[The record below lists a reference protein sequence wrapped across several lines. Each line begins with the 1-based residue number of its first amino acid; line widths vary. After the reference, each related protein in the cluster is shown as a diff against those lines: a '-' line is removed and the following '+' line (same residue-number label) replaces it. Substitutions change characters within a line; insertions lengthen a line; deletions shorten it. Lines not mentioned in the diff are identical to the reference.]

1 MEGLSF
7 LTITLPNFGKDFD
20 EAIDLGQV
28 DHTHFVGFRRLRGT
42 PRFLGG
48 FLDLVFDRNTGTML
62 TDPSLD
68 AIYAVR
74 QLSRLFAKILLDC
87 SDERTQ
93 HAFDTYKSIEA
104 ELEEASQGWS
114 QMDIRDFNRMAKLL
128 FGGVLGRI
136 DNLVA
141 NHELYPKHGPGAT
154 ADKLLGNQKYRQ
166 SLWHWRL
173 EVGGFISTDFLL
185 PNSRYYKTLES
196 IQFVTPEHEKPV
208 RVIAV
213 PKTLKTPRIIAIE
226 PTCMQYTQQALAHP
240 IMAAL
245 ESSSLLGGMIGFT
258 DQGPNRDLARVGSLD
273 GSLATLDLSE
283 ASDRVH
289 NQLVQ
294 ILTSGYT
301 HLSDAV
307 QACRSLRAD
316 VPNHGIIPLVKF
328 ASMGSALCFPME
340 AMVFTTIV
348 FMGIERAHG
357 TKFHEHSVRK
367 YHGKVRVF
375 GDEIIVPKEY
385 ARSVSE
391 CLELF
396 GLKVNRHK
404 SFWNGNFRESCG
416 KDYYAGRD
424 VTTVKVRRVL
434 PSKRKDVDRIVST
447 VSLRNQLYAKGFRRV
462 PQYLDNILGS
472 ILKYYPVVEST
483 SPVLGRHDLSG
494 VSPDG
499 FDRKTHSPTVKGWVV
514 KSRSPRNP
522 LDGEGALLKY
532 FLKQGSLP
540 TADVK
545 HLERSGRPLAVDIKL
560 TNGPI
565 R

>member
-1 MEGLSF
+1 
-7 LTITLPNFGKDFD
+7 
-20 EAIDLGQV
+20 
-28 DHTHFVGFRRLRGT
+28 
-42 PRFLGG
+42 
-48 FLDLVFDRNTGTML
+48 
-62 TDPSLD
+62 
-68 AIYAVR
+68 
-74 QLSRLFAKILLDC
+74 
-87 SDERTQ
+87 
-93 HAFDTYKSIEA
+93 
-104 ELEEASQGWS
+104 
-114 QMDIRDFNRMAKLL
+114 
-128 FGGVLGRI
+128 
-136 DNLVA
+136 
-141 NHELYPKHGPGAT
+141 
-154 ADKLLGNQKYRQ
+154 
-166 SLWHWRL
+166 
-173 EVGGFISTDFLL
+173 
-185 PNSRYYKTLES
+185 
-196 IQFVTPEHEKPV
+196 
-208 RVIAV
+208 
-213 PKTLKTPRIIAIE
+213 
-226 PTCMQYTQQALAHP
+226 
-240 IMAAL
+240 
-245 ESSSLLGGMIGFT
+245 MIGFT

-283 ASDRVH
+283 ASDRVS

-307 QACRSLRAD
+307 QSCRSLRAD
-316 VPNHGIIPLVKF
+316 VPGHGIIPLTKF
-328 ASMGSALCFPME
+328 ASMGSALCFPIE
-340 AMVFTTIV
+340 AMVFLTIV

-357 TKFHEHSVRK
+357 TKFHEQTIKS
-367 YHGKVRVF
+367 YHGRVRIF
-375 GDEIIVPKEY
+375 GDDIIVPKEY

-391 CLELF
+391 SLELF

-416 KDYYAGRD
+416 KDYFRGRD

-472 ILKYYPVVEST
+472 LLKHYPVVEPS
-483 SPVLGRHDLSG
+483 SPILGRHDLDG
-494 VSPDG
+494 VSPSG

-560 TNGPI
+560 ANGPV

>member
-7 LTITLPNFGKDFD
+7 LTITLPAFGKDFD
-20 EAIDLGQV
+20 EALAMEQV
-28 DHTHFVGFRRLRGT
+28 DHTHFPGFRRLGGT

-48 FLDLVFDRNTGTML
+48 FLDLVFDRSTGTMRN
-62 TDPSLD
+62 DVSVD
-68 AIYAVR
+68 AVYAIR
-74 QLSRLFAKILLDC
+74 QLTRLFSKILLDC
-87 SDERTQ
+87 SDERTND
-93 HAFDTYKSIEA
+93 AFTAYVAIEN
-104 ELEEASQGWS
+104 ELEEAAKGWS
-114 QMDIRDFNRMAKLL
+114 SDDLRDFSRMAKLL
-128 FGGVLGRI
+128 FGGVLGSV

-141 NHELYPKHGPGAT
+141 TNGLVPKHGPGAT

-196 IQFVTPEHEKPV
+196 VQFVTPEHEKPV
-208 RVIAV
+208 RVIGV

-348 FMGIERAHG
+348 FLGIERAHG

-375 GDEIIVPKEY
+375 GDDIIVPKEY

-404 SFWNGNFRESCG
+404 SFWNGHFRESCG
-416 KDYYAGRD
+416 KDYFKDSD
-424 VTTVKVRRVL
+424 VSIVKVRRVL
-434 PSKRKDVDRIVST
+434 PSNRRDVDGVVSA
-447 VSLRNQLYAKGFRRV
+447 VSLRNQLYMRGLQKTAAW
-462 PQYLDNILGS
+462 LDGIIGHVLQHYPIVEPTSPILGRYS
-472 ILKYYPVVEST
+472 LE
-483 SPVLGRHDLSG
+483 G
-494 VSPDG
+494 VSPTG
-499 FDRKTHSPTVKGWVV
+499 YDRMLHRPTVKGWIVQA
-514 KSRSPRNP
+514 RSPRNP
-522 LDGEGALLKY
+522 LDGEGALLKF
-532 FLKQGSLP
+532 FLKQDGLP
-540 TADVK
+540 TVDEK

-560 TNGPI
+560 VNGPV